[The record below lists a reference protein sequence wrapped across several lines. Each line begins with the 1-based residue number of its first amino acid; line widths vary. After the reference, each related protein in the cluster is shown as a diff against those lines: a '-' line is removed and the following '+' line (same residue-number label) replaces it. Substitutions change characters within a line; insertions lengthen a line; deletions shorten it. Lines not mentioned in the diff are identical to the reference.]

1 MKCYKLS
8 INYTLFDVTGI
19 KDECWKIV
27 EDEAKKV
34 DMGQIKIGAD
44 YVQ

>member
-1 MKCYKLS
+1 MKCYKLP

-19 KDECWKIV
+19 KDECQNIV
-27 EDEAKKV
+27 EDEGKKV
-34 DMGQIKIGAD
+34 DMGQIKTGAD